1 MRVLLISANT
11 ETLNMPTM
19 AMGLG
24 AVAAA
29 ARAAGHQVRFLDLMG
44 KSEIGDLVSA
54 AVDAFAPQLIGVSIR
69 NIDDQKHRGTQFLLD
84 GAAAVVAA
92 CRRASQAPVVLGGA
106 GYSLFPV
113 AALDYLGADM
123 GIQGEGE
130 TAFPRLLDSLAHG
143 GRDLGDVPGLYRRG
157 APPPQRRVFESD
169 LDRLPIAGPDLF
181 DSALAENPA
190 CYLPF
195 QTRRGCP
202 LGCSYCS
209 TATIEGRRIRRR
221 SPEAVVAALKAW
233 HDAGFKRVFFVD
245 NTFNLP
251 PTYAKELCRRIQRAA
266 LDLQWRAILYPGQV
280 DRELVDAMAR
290 AGCREVS
297 LGFESGAATILAEY
311 GKHFGPGEIRRT
323 ARLLRDAGI
332 QAMGFLMLGGPGETR
347 DTARESLKFA
357 DGLGLASMHLTV
369 GVRIYPYTD
378 LARRAAAEG
387 LVDPGDDL
395 LRPRFYV
402 VPGLADWL
410 HETAAD
416 WCDQRPGWFY

>member
-29 ARAAGHQVRFLDLMG
+29 TRAAGHSVRFLDLMG
-44 KSEIGDLVSA
+44 RSDVEELIA
-54 AVDAFAPQLIGVSIR
+54 TAVADFFPEVIGVSIR
-69 NIDDQKHRGTQFLLD
+69 NIDNQKHRGTQFLLD

-92 CRRASQAPVVLGGA
+92 CRRTSRAPVVLGGA
-106 GYSLFPV
+106 GYSLFPA
-113 AALDYLGADM
+113 AALDYLEADM

-130 TAFPRLLDSLAHG
+130 AAFPRLLDALANR
-143 GRDLGDVPGLYRRG
+143 GRNLERVPGLYRG
-157 APPPQRRVFESD
+157 GAAPPQQRNFETD

-181 DSALAENPA
+181 APALAQNPA

-221 SPEAVVAALKAW
+221 SLGKVTAALRVW
-233 HDAGFKRVFFVD
+233 REAGFRRVFFVD

-251 PTYAKELCRRIQRAA
+251 MSYAKDLCRCIERAA
-266 LDLQWRAILYPGQV
+266 LDLQWRAILYPGRV

-297 LGFESGAATILAEY
+297 LGFESGAATILAAY
-311 GKHFGPGEIRRT
+311 GKHFGPAEIRRA
-323 ARLLRDAGI
+323 ARLLKNAGI

-347 DTARESLKFA
+347 DTALESLNFA
-357 DGLGLASMHLTV
+357 DGLALESMHLTV

-387 LVDPGDDL
+387 LIAPADDL
-395 LRPRFYV
+395 LQPRFYV
-402 VPGLADWL
+402 DPPLADWL
-410 HETAAD
+410 HETAAE
-416 WCDQRPGWFY
+416 WCACRPGWFY

>member
-29 ARAAGHQVRFLDLMG
+29 ARAAGHEVRFLDLMG
-44 KSEIGDLVSA
+44 KSDSDALVA
-54 AVDAFAPQLIGVSIR
+54 TAVAAFAPEVVGVSIR
-69 NIDDQKHRGTQFLLD
+69 NIDDQKHRGTRFLLD

-92 CRRASQAPVVLGGA
+92 CRRAGRAPVVLGGA
-106 GYSLFPV
+106 GYSLFPR

-130 TAFPRLLDSLAHG
+130 TAFLRLLDGLGHG
-143 GRDLGDVPGLYRRG
+143 GRDLHRVPGLYRRG
-157 APPPQRRVFESD
+157 APPPQGRAFETD
-169 LDRLPIAGPDLF
+169 LDRLPMAGPDLF
-181 DSALAENPA
+181 DPALAEDPA

-202 LGCSYCS
+202 LECSYCA

-221 SPEAVVAALKAW
+221 SPQAVTAALATW
-233 HDAGFKRVFFVD
+233 RRAGFRRVFFVD

-251 PTYAKELCRRIQRAA
+251 PSYAKALCRRIEDAA

-280 DRELVDAMAR
+280 DRELVEAMAR

-297 LGFESGAATILAEY
+297 LGFESGTAATLAGY
-311 GKHFGPGEIRRT
+311 GKRFGPGQIRQA
-323 ARLLRDAGI
+323 ARLLKAAGI

-347 DTARESLKFA
+347 ATALESLEFA
-357 DGLGLASMHLTV
+357 DGLGLEAMHLTV
-369 GVRIYPYTD
+369 GVRIYPCTD

-387 LVDPGDDL
+387 VVDPADDL

-402 VPGLADWL
+402 VPRLADWL
-410 HETAAD
+410 HETAAQ
-416 WCDQRPGWFY
+416 WCAPRPGWFY